1 MKKRGFWRQGI
12 GPAILIVAVSA
23 TSIAQIRWKGS
34 VVKEGDVTIIKNP
47 KEPIYKGSILELKED
62 LSLGGPA
69 AQGDYAFGRV
79 QTFMVDGSGSIY
91 VLDRMNFN
99 IKVFDLS
106 GRCLRTFGRQGQGPG
121 EFQYPYGLSLNQ
133 TSGELALHELGD
145 GISYF
150 NTDGTF
156 LRHISLKTADSLRAV
171 VDAKGDIYVQEYIRK
186 GDEAHDET
194 KKLASDG
201 SLIANIA
208 EGPSWFVFKPDPFK
222 AMSYFAIDQAN
233 NLVFGQPLTY
243 EIRFYGP
250 ADTKVFKKIMREYD
264 RVAVT
269 SAEREQEDKRRT
281 PSGATIKHEFSKY
294 HSAFRRFFTSDLG
307 HLFVE
312 TWEKTKEGER
322 IHDIFD
328 GEGRFLSRVPLKPS
342 GITILNGKYYALEED
357 EDGYQYVKRYAV
369 TWKVKL

>member
-12 GPAILIVAVSA
+12 GPAILIVAVSV

-79 QTFMVDGSGSIY
+79 QTFIVDGSGSIY

-121 EFQYPYGLSLNQ
+121 EFQYPYALSLNQ

-156 LRHISLKTADSLRAV
+156 LRHVSLKTADSLRAV
-171 VDAKGDIYVQEYIRK
+171 VDAKGDIYVQEYIRR

-201 SLIANIA
+201 SLITNIA
-208 EGPSWFVFKPDPFK
+208 EGPSWFVFKPDPFR

-312 TWEKTKEGER
+312 TWEKTKDGER

-328 GEGRFLSRVPLKPS
+328 ADGRYIGRIPLRPS
-342 GITILNGKYYALEED
+342 GVALMKDQYYALEED
-357 EDGYQYVKRYAV
+357 EDGYQYIKRYAV
-369 TWKVKL
+369 TWKVK

>member
-1 MKKRGFWRQGI
+1 LKKRHFWRRGI
-12 GPAILIVAVSA
+12 GLGILTVVGLA
-23 TSIAQIRWKGS
+23 TLIAQTKWKGS
-34 VVKEGDVTIIKNP
+34 VVKEGDVTIITNP
-47 KEPIYKGSILELKED
+47 KEPLFKGPILELEED
-62 LSLGGPA
+62 LSLGGPE
-69 AQGDYAFGRV
+69 AQGDYAFGKV
-79 QTFMVDGSGSIY
+79 QTFIVDGSGSVY

-99 IKVFDLS
+99 VKIFDPS
-106 GRCLRTFGRQGQGPG
+106 GRHLRTFGRKGQGPG
-121 EFQYPYGLSLNQ
+121 EFEYPYTLSLNQ

-145 GISYF
+145 GITYF

-156 LRHISLKTADSLRAV
+156 LRHVSLKTALSLRAV
-171 VDAKGDIYVQEYIRK
+171 VDEKGDIYVQEYIRK

-201 SLIANIA
+201 SLIASIA
-208 EGPSWFVFKPDPFK
+208 EGPSWFVFKPDPFR
-222 AMSYFAIDQAN
+222 ATSYFLIDQAN

-250 ADTKVFKKIMREYD
+250 ADTKVFKKIMRDYD
-264 RVAVT
+264 PVAVT
-269 SAEREQEDKRRT
+269 AAEREREDQRRD
-281 PSGATIKHEFSKY
+281 PRGAPTKHEFSKY

-312 TWEKTKEGER
+312 TWETTSDGKK

-328 GEGRFLSRVPLKPS
+328 AEGRYIGRMPLKPS
-342 GITILNGKYYALEED
+342 GITILKGKYYALEED

-369 TWKVKL
+369 TWRVK

>member
-1 MKKRGFWRQGI
+1 MKKHGCWIRGI
-12 GPAILIVAVSA
+12 GLIIITAAVSA
-23 TSIAQIRWKGS
+23 ASATQTKWKGS
-34 VVKEGDVTIIKNP
+34 VVKDGDVTIVKNP
-47 KEPIYKGSILELKED
+47 NEPIYKGPILELKED
-62 LSLGGPA
+62 LSLGGPE
-69 AQGDYAFGRV
+69 AQGEYAFGKV
-79 QTFMVDGSGSIY
+79 QTFIVDGSGSIY
-91 VLDRMNFN
+91 VLDRKNFN
-99 IKVFDLS
+99 IKVFDSS

-121 EFQYPYGLSLNQ
+121 EFEYPYTISLNQ

-156 LRHISLKTADSLRAV
+156 LRHVSLKTANSLRAV

-201 SLIANIA
+201 SVIASIA
-208 EGPSWFVFKPDPFK
+208 EGPSWFVFKPDPFR
-222 AMSYFAIDQAN
+222 ATGYFVIDQAN

-264 RVAVT
+264 RVAIT
-269 SAEREQEDKRRT
+269 AAEREQEDNRRD
-281 PSGATIKHEFSKY
+281 PKGATIKHEFSKY
-294 HSAFRRFFTSDLG
+294 HSAYRRFFTSDLG

-312 TWEKTKEGER
+312 TWEKTKDGEK

-328 GEGRFLSRVPLKPS
+328 ADGRYIGRIPLRPS
-342 GITILNGKYYALEED
+342 GVAILKGQYYALEED
-357 EDGYQYVKRYAV
+357 EDGYQYIKRYAV
-369 TWKVKL
+369 TWKVR